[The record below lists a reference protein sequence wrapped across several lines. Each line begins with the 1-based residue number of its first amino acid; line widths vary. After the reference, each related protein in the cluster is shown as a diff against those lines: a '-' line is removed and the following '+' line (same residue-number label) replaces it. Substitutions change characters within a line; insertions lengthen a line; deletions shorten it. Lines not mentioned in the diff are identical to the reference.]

1 MNIKN
6 KTLTH
11 ATPVARCRKGPWAL
25 AMTVSLVSG
34 CGFIDPRKD
43 VDMHQVATSVNR
55 PVVRPV
61 RSMSNFSESL
71 TCMDHLLRAANLP
84 PTLIT
89 SKQFIDFSNKVPVA
103 TKDMVVTSL
112 SRMSRLSNAFR
123 FVDYEVNIAQQ
134 DTVQNLTTI
143 LLNNN
148 QMQLQRPALYVSGAI
163 AFVDQNVI
171 DSRFN
176 AGASYTRLSPGYSTS
191 RTATVVGLEAQLGDF
206 RTRTI
211 VPGLD
216 SANEIVI
223 GGGGDGVNVAG
234 SIGAVG
240 LQLTTGRDYALGMGG
255 AIRTLVDL
263 AMVELVGKWA
273 RVPYWQCL
281 TLDQSDP
288 NFQRQMRDWF
298 DESGGVGQATL
309 VQNSL
314 IAQGYL
320 QAGTEFRR
328 ETLERA
334 SLNFPGTG
342 QRKAYR
348 DVKVGWAQQEF
359 ALGPALKVSGGF
371 RFDSYSDF
379 GDKWSPKFSAVYALS
394 PAQRLRLSW
403 GEGFRA
409 PFFNELYLRTA
420 TFVGNPNLEPERS
433 ATLTAGYA
441 WSSARLQASF
451 DVFRAEVE
459 NGITFDLSRLPFTYG
474 NLSGYTAKGVNTSVS
489 VNLPFGFVPQVA
501 YSRNTRENAQGQEVF
516 GLPKHSTYV
525 KLLWAEP
532 RLGLR
537 ANLRGQ
543 IISEARFADG
553 TSQPR
558 YQLWNA
564 NVTKRFARRGGYS
577 LGVFAQLD
585 NLFDKTDIF
594 RVNAQGQPIPGD
606 FQVWAAPR
614 AFSAGVN
621 VEFGR

>member
-6 KTLTH
+6 KTLAH
-11 ATPVARCRKGPWAL
+11 ATPVARCRKGPWAAL

-43 VDMHQVATSVNR
+43 VDMHQVATTVNR

-240 LQLTTGRDYALGMGG
+240 LQLTTGRDYAMGMG
-255 AIRTLVDL
+255 AAMRTLVDL
-263 AMVELVGKWA
+263 AMIELVGKWA

-298 DESGGVGQATL
+298 DQSGPGGQLQL
-309 VQNSL
+309 VRSSL
-314 IAQGYL
+314 TNQGYL
-320 QAGTEFRR
+320 PAGSDGLALNSPALRAALSRFQADRGIVVSGRVDFPTYEAALRNFVALGDDGALTRIGWTSGGTTQVATADGGTAAAIGLTTPAPWTIDLRLENPQPAGERPAFTEGEQVFLSASVSRASHLYCYFADSGGTVMRLLPNALQPHSLVSANNAVRIPDWMAPNPGFILDAGKPGTESVTCMATS
-328 ETLERA
+328 EDATPKLP
-334 SLNFPGTG
+334 PGL
-342 QRKAYR
+342 Q
-348 DVKVGWAQQEF
+348 V
-359 ALGPALKVSGGF
+359 PALTALQGVKGTESLQQQF
-371 RFDSYSDF
+371 AA
-379 GDKWSPKFSAVYALS
+379 AVGQDAYV
-394 PAQRLRLSW
+394 AQ
-403 GEGFRA
+403 
-409 PFFNELYLRTA
+409 
-420 TFVGNPNLEPERS
+420 
-433 ATLTAGYA
+433 TLQ
-441 WSSARLQASF
+441 W
-451 DVFRAEVE
+451 
-459 NGITFDLSRLPFTYG
+459 
-474 NLSGYTAKGVNTSVS
+474 
-489 VNLPFGFVPQVA
+489 QVA
-501 YSRNTRENAQGQEVF
+501 
-516 GLPKHSTYV
+516 
-525 KLLWAEP
+525 P
-532 RLGLR
+532 RR
-537 ANLRGQ
+537 
-543 IISEARFADG
+543 
-553 TSQPR
+553 
-558 YQLWNA
+558 
-564 NVTKRFARRGGYS
+564 
-577 LGVFAQLD
+577 
-585 NLFDKTDIF
+585 
-594 RVNAQGQPIPGD
+594 
-606 FQVWAAPR
+606 AAP
-614 AFSAGVN
+614 ANAAAPAAAK
-621 VEFGR
+621 